1 VPRELRANVFAH
13 RWGVVVQVFVPGCCT
28 SDVRVQ
34 IDGELLT
41 VVAAVPASYG
51 GVPIISERDMGEC
64 EREFTLT
71 PDLDLGRL
79 SRSLTDGV
87 LTMVI
92 PRHGSMV
99 NPSSES

>member
-1 VPRELRANVFAH
+1 
-13 RWGVVVQVFVPGCCT
+13 
-28 SDVRVQ
+28 VRVQ

-41 VVAAVPASYG
+41 VVATVPAAYSG
-51 GVPIISERDMGEC
+51 MAINSERDLGEC

-79 SRSLTDGV
+79 SRSLADGV

-99 NPSSES
+99 NSSSES